1 MTSNVPA
8 LQSRVLNAPM
18 TPAELFRT
26 LRSCDISQ
34 ISPDQNHQY
43 IQDAQ
48 RDVDLLENDM
58 ELLENHIR
66 RLRTRQ
72 AVLKRDI
79 LQYGSLES
87 PIRKLP
93 VEVLRLIFRFTSKQ
107 SIFGIDREWM
117 STAFCLSSVCSRW
130 REVSLN
136 SPELW
141 ADVGFSIDEE
151 KALKPVLISL
161 NRSQDYPL
169 TVHIAGEDEDGQKFQ
184 AFLAPLYQN
193 CDRLYHLDF
202 TGMSWEIIQGA
213 MDPFSDT
220 PLLHSVV
227 CQGELA
233 HDVLARLIT
242 NAPRLRNV
250 NFGFSSCHEPESI
263 AYFPC
268 NTTRHL
274 EVRYDGPPGLEGV
287 LEALRRGSQLESTTL
302 RWTESLDLDSDTS
315 DSYQASDEPTEKAR
329 SSISFLSVE
338 FSEPKG
344 FFPLIG
350 DLLRSTSL
358 PLLQDLRICLSFPY
372 YLDYK
377 KGLKWFGAWPR
388 DAFHSFLDRS
398 DCTLTTLAL
407 EGMALSESEVIGLLK
422 YTPFLHTFTLCEL
435 WATDRYREDV
445 ARGYSCA
452 PKKPKLKYRVVTKSF
467 LKKLE
472 GSMVTADAFATAQHP
487 LIPRLK
493 TLKLGV
499 QSHFV
504 GDEVFVNF
512 VKSRWQQADDDVGL
526 NAEVERLR
534 TVALHVV
541 GRKLVE
547 KVYEPLKR
555 VDREGMMISVFGDG
569 VRVI

>member
-1 MTSNVPA
+1 MHHALSMRAAHTSGICAQLRPSTGRHHESSLTVTMSLRQSTRGTSSWRMSHTVFPMCLTLSGYSTWAPYSTRKWREIALLCDVITESTGMQQPFVDDHVLKLAKAAYSHVSSLCLRDHRLCSSLAPQVHNGDSLVLFSTSPCRVFQTVICGLEEEKGNSRTMTSNVPA

-184 AFLAPLYQN
+184 AFLALSIKTATDCTILTSRACPGKS
-193 CDRLYHLDF
+193 F
-202 TGMSWEIIQGA
+202 K
-213 MDPFSDT
+213 
-220 PLLHSVV
+220 
-227 CQGELA
+227 
-233 HDVLARLIT
+233 
-242 NAPRLRNV
+242 APW
-250 NFGFSSCHEPESI
+250 I
-263 AYFPC
+263 
-268 NTTRHL
+268 
-274 EVRYDGPPGLEGV
+274 
-287 LEALRRGSQLESTTL
+287 
-302 RWTESLDLDSDTS
+302 
-315 DSYQASDEPTEKAR
+315 
-329 SSISFLSVE
+329 LSV
-338 FSEPKG
+338 
-344 FFPLIG
+344 I
-350 DLLRSTSL
+350 LLSCILLFARANSHMTS
-358 PLLQDLRICLSFPY
+358 
-372 YLDYK
+372 
-377 KGLKWFGAWPR
+377 
-388 DAFHSFLDRS
+388 
-398 DCTLTTLAL
+398 
-407 EGMALSESEVIGLLK
+407 
-422 YTPFLHTFTLCEL
+422 
-435 WATDRYREDV
+435 
-445 ARGYSCA
+445 
-452 PKKPKLKYRVVTKSF
+452 
-467 LKKLE
+467 
-472 GSMVTADAFATAQHP
+472 
-487 LIPRLK
+487 
-493 TLKLGV
+493 
-499 QSHFV
+499 
-504 GDEVFVNF
+504 
-512 VKSRWQQADDDVGL
+512 
-526 NAEVERLR
+526 
-534 TVALHVV
+534 
-541 GRKLVE
+541 
-547 KVYEPLKR
+547 
-555 VDREGMMISVFGDG
+555 
-569 VRVI
+569 